1 MKPYIFCAILVLSFS
16 ILACKVEAPLSFSE
30 PCPPTDARCCP
41 DGMNKCSTEDVIAA
55 GKCMMSE
62 NAGAYAEKQR
72 WCLDYSKCRLSS
84 PNAYTCDS
92 ACSYG
97 LEKCQ
102 GDCIDPMTSL
112 QNCGGCVANGE
123 GKVCLEGQECRDGQC
138 VCLGSKIVC
147 DGVCVDTSNDIDN
160 CGGCFPNGN
169 GKRCDSGYLCSAGE
183 CSLACQKQA
192 IVCGGRCVDTSNDA
206 ENCGGCI
213 ANGEAGVVCTGNTD
227 TCIHGQCFCG
237 YSPPCPAHWQCVL
250 GACAPIDCLRDE
262 DCESGFCD
270 SAIDYKCS
278 VRCTSDSECKNHEA
292 IDGEF
297 CRGDGRCASKVFETI
312 WNITNENNTLILPYS
327 GTGECQFKILWGD
340 EDSPGDWSEARTVSD
355 CSEESRTH
363 VYIYDRGLTPVKIV
377 GVYDAFAKPFNED
390 GCEKLNNPRLEAV
403 ISFGSVALGACAFA
417 HDSVSLSGKDI
428 PDASK
433 LLTMQGLFSN
443 SAFNQYIENWD
454 TSNVTDMSWMFS
466 NASSFNQDIS
476 RWNTSNVTDMSWMF
490 NNARAFNQNISSWDT
505 SNVTD
510 MSSMFS
516 YTRAFNQN
524 ISSWDTSNVSNM
536 NAMFAGAMAF
546 NQDISSWDTSN
557 VTDMR
562 YMFFFAS
569 AFNQDISSWDT
580 SNVTDMS
587 YMFYYA
593 TAFDQ
598 DISRWDTSNVSN
610 MNAMFAGAMAFNQD
624 ISRWDTSNVTDM
636 SSMFSN
642 ASSFNQDISRWDTSK
657 VISMGWMFSN
667 ASSFNQDISRWN
679 TSNVTDMSSMFYYAT
694 AFDQDISS
702 WDTSNVT
709 SMRWMFHDASSFNQP
724 VNDWNTGNVSD
735 MSSMFYNA
743 RAFDQDISRW
753 DYSKVSAA
761 NHFGFFLENASSFSK
776 ENFCKLKAL
785 DVLKDIR
792 LGLETKYSCP

>member
-147 DGVCVDTSNDIDN
+147 DGV
-160 CGGCFPNGN
+160 
-169 GKRCDSGYLCSAGE
+169 
-183 CSLACQKQA
+183 
-192 IVCGGRCVDTSNDA
+192 CVDTSNDA

-443 SAFNQYIENWD
+443 SAFNQNIENWDTRNVTNMSQLFLNNRVFNQSLNRWDTSNVSNMNSMFYYATAFDQNISSWD
-454 TSNVTDMSWMFS
+454 TSNVTDMVLMFY
-466 NASSFNQDIS
+466 NATSFNQDIS
-476 RWNTSNVTDMSWMF
+476 NWNTSNVTNMSRMFNSASSFDQDISGWNTGNVTDMSWMFCHASAFNQPINNWDTSNVTNMSGMFCHASAFKQDISSWNTSNVTDMSRMFEDATAFDQDISNWNTSNVTNMSRMFNSASSFDQDISGWNTGNVTDMSWMFYGASAFNQPINHWNTSNVTDMSWMF
-490 NNARAFNQNISSWDT
+490 CDASSFNQPVNDWNTGNVTDMNSMFENARAFNQNISSWDT
-505 SNVTD
+505 SNVIYMRD
-510 MSSMFS
+510 MFYGAS
-516 YTRAFNQN
+516 AFNQPIN
-524 ISSWDTSNVSNM
+524 NWDTSNVIYMSGM
-536 NAMFAGAMAF
+536 FENA
-546 NQDISSWDTSN
+546 T
-557 VTDMR
+557 
-562 YMFFFAS
+562 
-569 AFNQDISSWDT
+569 
-580 SNVTDMS
+580 
-587 YMFYYA
+587 
-593 TAFDQ
+593 
-598 DISRWDTSNVSN
+598 
-610 MNAMFAGAMAFNQD
+610 
-624 ISRWDTSNVTDM
+624 
-636 SSMFSN
+636 
-642 ASSFNQDISRWDTSK
+642 
-657 VISMGWMFSN
+657 
-667 ASSFNQDISRWN
+667 
-679 TSNVTDMSSMFYYAT
+679 
-694 AFDQDISS
+694 
-702 WDTSNVT
+702 
-709 SMRWMFHDASSFNQP
+709 
-724 VNDWNTGNVSD
+724 
-735 MSSMFYNA
+735 
-743 RAFDQDISRW
+743 AFDQDISRW

-785 DVLKDIR
+785 DVLKNVT
-792 LGLETKYSCP
+792 LGLESKYSCP